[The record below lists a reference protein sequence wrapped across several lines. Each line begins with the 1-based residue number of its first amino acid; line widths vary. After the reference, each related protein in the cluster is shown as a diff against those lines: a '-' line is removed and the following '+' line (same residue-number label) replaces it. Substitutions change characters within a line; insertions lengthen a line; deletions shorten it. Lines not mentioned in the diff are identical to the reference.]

1 MKRGVMRDEQPSPES
16 KTSHGLDETYV
27 ADWHTKAAR
36 IDQLLLKMSYEIRTT
51 VNLILG
57 LTDVMQ
63 ELELSS
69 DLSSNIGA
77 MRMSAEHLLQG
88 SECLTDLTRAELGS
102 LQLCPASFNVA
113 GVLQSVI
120 ELVSVQTVCKRI
132 RLRSHISHDIPAF
145 VVGDSARLSQ
155 MLIAL
160 LCATVDRLAEGE
172 ITVTVEYDSRNTE
185 GTKIRFSV
193 ADNAPNDCSEPEERP
208 LDGSLDSKSS
218 VGIRS
223 ENALLLAIHLARM
236 MGGDLWT
243 EVHPKMGST
252 INFNVNLP
260 AAATVDCL
268 QACEAGTD
276 VLVGQRRLKILVAD
290 DSTDSLRLIR
300 AFLKDVPWR
309 IESANNG
316 RTAVDMA
323 VSKSYDLILMDID
336 MPEMDGYFATRQIRI
351 SECLNETPAV
361 PIVALTAHNEAEVTA
376 KSIQAGCTTHIAKP
390 IRRAVLI
397 ETIQRYAGDRRRSLL
412 LH

>member
-1 MKRGVMRDEQPSPES
+1 MRDEQRTPES
-16 KTSHGLDETYV
+16 VASHRHTEDYF
-27 ADWHTKAAR
+27 ADWHTKATR
-36 IDQLLLKMSYEIRTT
+36 IDHLLLKMSYEIRTT
-51 VNLILG
+51 VDLILG

-63 ELELSS
+63 DMEVSS
-69 DLSSNIGA
+69 DLSINMGA
-77 MRMSAEHLLQG
+77 MRVSAERLLQG
-88 SECLTDLTRAELGS
+88 SECLTDLARAELGT
-102 LQLCPASFNVA
+102 LQLCPASFNVGA
-113 GVLQSVI
+113 VLQRVI
-120 ELVSVQTVCKRI
+120 ELVSIQTVCKRI
-132 RLRSHISHDIPAF
+132 RLRSHISPDIPAF

-155 MLIAL
+155 MLVAVL
-160 LCATVDRLAEGE
+160 RATVDRLNEGE
-172 ITVTVEYDSRNTE
+172 ISVTVEYDSRNIE

-193 ADNAPNDCSEPEERP
+193 ADNSPEKFSEPVERP

-218 VGIRS
+218 LGMRS
-223 ENALLLAIHLARM
+223 ENALMLAIHLARM

-243 EVHPKMGST
+243 EVHPKMGLT

-268 QACEAGTD
+268 QACEAGTE
-276 VLVGQRRLKILVAD
+276 VRVGQRKLKILVAD
-290 DSTDSLRLIR
+290 DSADTLRLIR

-316 RTAVDMA
+316 RTAVEMA
-323 VSKSYDLILMDID
+323 VSTSYDLILMDID
-336 MPEMDGYFATRQIRI
+336 MPELDGYFATRQIRI

-361 PIVALTAHNEAEVTA
+361 PIVALTAHNEAEATA

-390 IRRAVLI
+390 IRRALLI